1 MQRERSWH
9 VWHIK
14 ETNLTKRGYE
24 TGGYRDATGIGC
36 FRGAT
41 AYVLLPATRN
51 DVDDDERPKDR
62 RRSRAIY
69 RTKESVVRAR
79 CRPPSSP
86 AESMPRSAE
95 MFSELRPAKEPEKP
109 GVRVHSLSLSLFPSL
124 LDFSFSRCMLLF
136 YESWYFR
143 QSSTSVAFRKGVLGP
158 IISREYHYG
167 YNAPV
172 WSGPLYQ
179 DRAAYTDGP
188 YECAKRERERERE
201 RE

>member
-109 GVRVHSLSLSLFPSL
+109 GVRVHSLSLSLSFLPFSISHSL
-124 LDFSFSRCMLLF
+124 VAC
-136 YESWYFR
+136 Y
-143 QSSTSVAFRKGVLGP
+143 SSTRAGISVRVVRP
-158 IISREYHYG
+158 SRSE
-167 YNAPV
+167 
-172 WSGPLYQ
+172 
-179 DRAAYTDGP
+179 RAY
-188 YECAKRERERERE
+188 
-201 RE
+201 